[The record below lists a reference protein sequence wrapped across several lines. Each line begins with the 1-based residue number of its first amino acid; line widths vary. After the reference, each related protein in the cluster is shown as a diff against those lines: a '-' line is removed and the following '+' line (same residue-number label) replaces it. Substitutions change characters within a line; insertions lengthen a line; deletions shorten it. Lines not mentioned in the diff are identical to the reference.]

1 MNEQTGNGSL
11 PRATQRGGVG
21 HDGATA
27 GHEGSVAFDGADDAP
42 TPPARTPLG
51 ELERELLTRLPHRYP
66 MLMVDRV
73 LEFRPPN
80 RLRALKNVTAN
91 EPYFESM
98 PRTAMAMP
106 CGHVVEALAQTCGLL
121 YAAAGVRR
129 ETELLVLARVSDLRV
144 AHAPVPGDQLWLEAE
159 LLQARSLV
167 ARFRAKARLPG
178 GVEVASAKLAFTA
191 TG

>member
-1 MNEQTGNGSL
+1 MNQQTGNGSL
-11 PRATQRGGVG
+11 PRATPRSEAG
-21 HDGATA
+21 HDGANA
-27 GHEGSVAFDGADDAP
+27 DLDGDVAFDGADDVPAP
-42 TPPARTPLG
+42 PSRTPLAD
-51 ELERELLTRLPHRYP
+51 LERELLTRLPHRYP

-73 LEFRPPN
+73 LEFQPPN

-91 EPYFESM
+91 EPYFESV

-159 LLQARSLV
+159 LLQAKSRV
-167 ARFRAKARLPG
+167 ARFRAQARLPG
-178 GVEVASAKLAFTA
+178 GVEVASAELAFTA